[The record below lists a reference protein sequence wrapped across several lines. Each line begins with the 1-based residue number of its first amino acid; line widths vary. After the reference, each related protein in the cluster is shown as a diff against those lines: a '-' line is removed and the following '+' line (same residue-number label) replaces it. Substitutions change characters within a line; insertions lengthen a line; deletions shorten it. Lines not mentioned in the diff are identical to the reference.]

1 MHLDLSANDVLTTTR
16 SVRKRLDLDRPVER
30 AIIKECLEIALQAPT
45 GSNKQGWKFVMV
57 EDAKKKQALADIY
70 ARNFR
75 KYAELAASNEYQ
87 PGDPRYEQKD
97 KVTSS
102 AVHLVENF
110 HRVPM
115 MMIPCIAG
123 QLDRAPTFQAASA
136 WGSILPA
143 VWSFMLALRE
153 RAMGS
158 AWTTIHL
165 MDGGDAEAAEILGI
179 PHGQITQAGLF
190 PIGYTV
196 GTDFRV
202 ADRLPLDSV
211 LHWDEW

>member
-1 MHLDLSANDVLTTTR
+1 MHLDLSADDVLTTTR

-30 AIIKECLEIALQAPT
+30 AIVEECLEIALQAPT
-45 GSNKQGWKFVMV
+45 GSNKQGWQFVIV
-57 EDAKKKQALADIY
+57 EDAAKKQALADIY
-70 ARNFR
+70 ARNFQ
-75 KYAELAASNEYQ
+75 KYAGLAASNEYQ
-87 PGDPRYEQKD
+87 PGDPRYDQKD

-115 MMIPCIAG
+115 MMIPCITG
-123 QLDRAPTFQAASA
+123 QLDRVPTFQAASA

-179 PHGQITQAGLF
+179 PHDQITQAGLF
-190 PIGYTV
+190 PIGYTI
-196 GTDFRV
+196 GTDFKV
-202 ADRLPLDSV
+202 ADRLPLESV

>member
-1 MHLDLSANDVLTTTR
+1 MHLDLSADDVLTTTR

-30 AIIKECLEIALQAPT
+30 SIVEECLDIALQAPT
-45 GSNKQGWKFVMV
+45 GSNRQGWQFVIV
-57 EDAKKKQALADIY
+57 EDAAKKRALADIY
-70 ARNFR
+70 ARNFQ
-75 KYAELAASNEYQ
+75 KYAGVAASNEYQ
-87 PGDPRYEQKD
+87 PGDPRHDQKD
-97 KVTSS
+97 RVTSS
-102 AVHLVENF
+102 AEHLVENF

-115 MMIPCIAG
+115 MMVPCITG

-143 VWSFMLALRE
+143 VWSFMMALRE

-179 PHGQITQAGLF
+179 PHDEVTQAGLF
-190 PIGYTV
+190 PIAYTI
-196 GTDFRV
+196 GTDFKV
-202 ADRLPLDSV
+202 ADRLPLDTV
-211 LHWDEW
+211 LHWDGW